1 MLTWT
6 GTGRV
11 CGESASSAPTRMRS
25 STPSSV
31 SPLISS
37 SVNPRQRMFGS
48 TPCTSTM
55 SRESP
60 VADARARESRVVGQT
75 SRSVFP
81 ATTSITG
88 RLT

>member
-1 MLTWT
+1 M
-6 GTGRV
+6 
-11 CGESASSAPTRMRS
+11 
-25 STPSSV
+25 
-31 SPLISS
+31 SS

-55 SRESP
+55 SRDSP
-60 VADARARESRVVGQT
+60 VSEARARDSRVVGQT

-88 RLT
+88 RLTWKS

>member
-1 MLTWT
+1 M
-6 GTGRV
+6 
-11 CGESASSAPTRMRS
+11 
-25 STPSSV
+25 
-31 SPLISS
+31 SS

-55 SRESP
+55 SRDSP
-60 VADARARESRVVGQT
+60 VSAARARDSRVVGQT

-88 RLT
+88 RLTWKS